1 MGSLLGQIEQSGVA
15 TWIRESG
22 VLHGYPLIL
31 FLHTLGLST
40 LVGLSSAISLRLLG
54 FAPGIPLASL
64 SRIFPLMW
72 AGLALTAATGV
83 LLFVADARRHAA
95 NPAFFVKLLFVSLAV
110 TAVALTW
117 TRVFRFPAGASA
129 EAGLQQSG
137 RMLATCSLACWF
149 GALTAGRLMAYIAE
163 FVL

>member
-1 MGSLLGQIEQSGVA
+1 MGSLLGEIEQSGVA

-40 LVGLSSAISLRLLG
+40 LVGLSSAINLRLLG
-54 FAPGIPLASL
+54 FASGIPLASL

-72 AGLALTAATGV
+72 AGLALTAATGI
-83 LLFVADARRHAA
+83 LLFMADATGHAA
-95 NPAFFVKLLFVSLAV
+95 NPAFFVKLVFVVLAV
-110 TAVALTW
+110 IALALTW
-117 TRVFRFPAGASA
+117 TRVFRGQRSA
-129 EAGLQQSG
+129 VQSGG
-137 RMLATCSLACWF
+137 RMLAACSLACWV
-149 GALTAGRLMAYIAE
+149 GALTAGRLMAYVAE